1 MIIWHEN
8 LEKEAIEISKT
19 LNDVYGFKTQ
29 LINKNMDDLFTAIPE
44 FDGFRPESTAN
55 LATALEKFN
64 GKAILILTNRDL
76 YCEKNSKDDDWI
88 FGFCDT
94 NLMAVSNA
102 RMKRYDN
109 QPSQE
114 MTVTLDLYLKRLK
127 ALSIH
132 EIGHDIVKANHY
144 KEAVWVNTRT
154 NYRLNL
160 GPHCTDNSCVMYE
173 IVDINAPFKEEG
185 YLQLGDEEKYDAGL
199 DDVLE
204 RIYSQWFCKKCL
216 DAIVI
221 GEKYK

>member
-76 YCEKNSKDDDWI
+76 YFEKNSKDNDWI
-88 FGFCDT
+88 FGFCDA

-114 MTVTLDLYLKRLK
+114 IVVPLDLYLKRLK

-132 EIGHDIVKANHY
+132 EIGHDVVKANHY
-144 KEAVWVNTRT
+144 QEAVWVNTRI
-154 NYRLNL
+154 NYRLKL
-160 GPHCTDNSCVMYE
+160 GLHCTDNSCVMYE
-173 IVDINAPFKEEG
+173 IVDITAPFKEEG

-221 GEKYK
+221 GKKYE